1 LGLEHDGTI
10 QRHEKR
16 ENKRHDK
23 TEQKKVKKRNRRKL
37 KPEEHFG
44 WNMIQR
50 QF

>member
-1 LGLEHDGTI
+1 MVQYKDMKN
-10 QRHEKR
+10 EKTR
-16 ENKRHDK
+16 DMTKQNR
-23 TEQKKVKKRNRRKL
+23 KKYKKRNRRKL

>member
-1 LGLEHDGTI
+1 MVQYKDMKK
-10 QRHEKR
+10 EKTR
-16 ENKRHDK
+16 DMTK
-23 TEQKKVKKRNRRKL
+23 QNRRKL